1 MVTASNITTPSA
13 VIDKGCFPAIS
24 YVLFIIVYIMSF
36 ICIYKRNVVLLGV
49 MLLYVINI
57 IYSLFLIKDM
67 FLWTKSEQ
75 IITFIISAI
84 LILNIASSSLIMMTF
99 RTLHAKYNKNNETIQ
114 LSPQNRARIS
124 QYFTMLICTIV
135 FVWVLAIYYFVEG
148 ENVEFFSFVFIGQN
162 VSPLRLMVR
171 FLAKISLCI
180 TSLGL
185 SGYMVYLAN
194 KLSKLRRSQL
204 Q

>member
-1 MVTASNITTPSA
+1 MVPA
-13 VIDKGCFPAIS
+13 VSISTISSIDNKNCFPAIS
-24 YVLFIIVYIMSF
+24 YVLFVVVYIMSF
-36 ICIYKRNVVLLGV
+36 ICIYKRNVALLGV

-57 IYSLFLIKDM
+57 IYSLFLMKDM

-75 IITFIISAI
+75 IITFIMSAI

-99 RTLHAKYNKNNETIQ
+99 RTLHAKYNKNNETIK
-114 LSPQNRARIS
+114 LSPQNKARIS

-135 FVWVLAIYYFVEG
+135 FVWVLAIYYFIEG

-162 VSPLRLMVR
+162 TSPFRLIVK
-171 FLAKISLCI
+171 FLAKVALCI

-204 Q
+204 E

>member
-1 MVTASNITTPSA
+1 MPEQPITQSTMDNKNCLP
-13 VIDKGCFPAIS
+13 VIS
-24 YVLFIIVYIMSF
+24 YTLFIVVYIMSF

-49 MLLYVINI
+49 MLLYIINI
-57 IYSLFLIKDM
+57 IYSVFLIKDM
-67 FLWTKSEQ
+67 FLWKKSEQ

-84 LILNIASSSLIMMTF
+84 LVLNMASSSLIIMTF
-99 RTLHAKYNKNNETIQ
+99 RTLHAKYNKNGETIK
-114 LSPQNRARIS
+114 LSPQNRERIS
-124 QYFTMLICTIV
+124 KYFTMFICTIV
-135 FVWVLAIYYFVEG
+135 FVWVLAMYYFVED
-148 ENVEFFSFVFIGQN
+148 ESVEYFSFVFIGQN
-162 VSPLRLMVR
+162 ASPSMLVTKFLM
-171 FLAKISLCI
+171 KIALSI

>member
-1 MVTASNITTPSA
+1 MSEPIAQVTSTMAN
-13 VIDKGCFPAIS
+13 KNCFPIIS
-24 YVLFIIVYIMSF
+24 YVLFIVVYIMSF
-36 ICIYKRNVVLLGV
+36 VCIYKRNVALLGV
-49 MLLYVINI
+49 MLLYIINI
-57 IYSLFLIKDM
+57 IYSVFLMKDM

-75 IITFIISAI
+75 IITFIITAI
-84 LILNIASSSLIMMTF
+84 LLLNLVSSSLIIMTL
-99 RTLHAKYNKNNETIQ
+99 RTLHAKYNKNGETIK
-114 LSPQNRARIS
+114 LAPQNQARIS
-124 QYFTMLICTIV
+124 QFFTMFICTIV

-148 ENVEFFSFVFIGQN
+148 EGVEYFSFVFIGQN
-162 VSPLRLMVR
+162 ASPGMLVAKFLM
-171 FLAKISLCI
+171 KISLSI

>member
-1 MVTASNITTPSA
+1 MSEPIAQVTSI
-13 VIDKGCFPAIS
+13 IDTKGCFPVIS
-24 YVLFIIVYIMSF
+24 YVLFIVVYIMSF
-36 ICIYKRNVVLLGV
+36 VCIYKRNVALLGV
-49 MLLYVINI
+49 VLLYVINI
-57 IYSLFLIKDM
+57 IYSVFLIKDM

-84 LILNIASSSLIMMTF
+84 LILNLASSSLIIMTF
-99 RTLHAKYNKNNETIQ
+99 RTLHAKYNKNNETIK
-114 LSPQNRARIS
+114 LSPQNTDRIS
-124 QYFTMLICTIV
+124 QYFTMFICTIV
-135 FVWVLAIYYFVEG
+135 FVWVLAMYYFVEG
-148 ENVEFFSFVFIGQN
+148 ENVDYFSFAFVGQN
-162 VSPLRLMVR
+162 ASPAMLMTK
-171 FLAKISLCI
+171 FLMKISLCI

>member
-1 MVTASNITTPSA
+1 MSEQPITQSTMDNKNCLP
-13 VIDKGCFPAIS
+13 VIS
-24 YVLFIIVYIMSF
+24 YTLFIVVYIMSF

-49 MLLYVINI
+49 MLLYIINI
-57 IYSLFLIKDM
+57 IYSVFLIKDM
-67 FLWTKSEQ
+67 FLWKKSEQ

-84 LILNIASSSLIMMTF
+84 LVLNMASSSLIIMTL
-99 RTLHAKYNKNNETIQ
+99 RTLHAKYSKNNETIK

-124 QYFTMLICTIV
+124 KYFTMFICTIV
-135 FVWVLAIYYFVEG
+135 FVWVLAMYYFVEG
-148 ENVEFFSFVFIGQN
+148 ESVEYFSFVFIGQN
-162 VSPLRLMVR
+162 ASPSMLVTKFLM
-171 FLAKISLCI
+171 KIALSI

>member
-1 MVTASNITTPSA
+1 MSEQPITQSTMDNKNCLP
-13 VIDKGCFPAIS
+13 VIS
-24 YVLFIIVYIMSF
+24 YTLFIVVYIMSF

-49 MLLYVINI
+49 MLLYIINI
-57 IYSLFLIKDM
+57 IYSVFLIKDM
-67 FLWTKSEQ
+67 FLWKKSEQ

-84 LILNIASSSLIMMTF
+84 LVLNMASSSLIIMTF
-99 RTLHAKYNKNNETIQ
+99 RTLHAKYNKNGETIK
-114 LSPQNRARIS
+114 LSPQNRERIS
-124 QYFTMLICTIV
+124 KYFTMFICTIV
-135 FVWVLAIYYFVEG
+135 FVWVLAMYYFVED
-148 ENVEFFSFVFIGQN
+148 ESVEYFSFVFIGQN
-162 VSPLRLMVR
+162 ASPSMLVTKFLM
-171 FLAKISLCI
+171 KIALSI

>member
-1 MVTASNITTPSA
+1 MSEPIAQVTST
-13 VIDKGCFPAIS
+13 IDTKGCFPVIS
-24 YVLFIIVYIMSF
+24 YALFIVVYIMSF
-36 ICIYKRNVVLLGV
+36 ICIYKRNVALLGV
-49 MLLYVINI
+49 MLLYIINI
-57 IYSLFLIKDM
+57 IYSVFLMKDM

-84 LILNIASSSLIMMTF
+84 LLLNLVSSSLIVMTL
-99 RTLHAKYNKNNETIQ
+99 RTLHAKYNKNGETIK
-114 LSPQNRARIS
+114 LAPQNQARIS
-124 QYFTMLICTIV
+124 QFFTMFICTIV

-148 ENVEFFSFVFIGQN
+148 EGVEYFSFVFIGQN
-162 VSPLRLMVR
+162 ASPGMLVAKFLM
-171 FLAKISLCI
+171 KISLSI

>member
-1 MVTASNITTPSA
+1 MSEPIAQVTST
-13 VIDKGCFPAIS
+13 IDTKGCFPVIS
-24 YVLFIIVYIMSF
+24 YVLFIVVYIMSF
-36 ICIYKRNVVLLGV
+36 ICIYKRNVALLGV

-57 IYSLFLIKDM
+57 IYSVFLIKDM

-84 LILNIASSSLIMMTF
+84 LILNLASSSLIMMTF
-99 RTLHAKYNKNNETIQ
+99 RTLHAKYSKNNETIK
-114 LSPQNRARIS
+114 LSPQNKDRIS
-124 QYFTMLICTIV
+124 KYFTMFICTIV
-135 FVWVLAIYYFVEG
+135 FVWFLAMYYFVEG
-148 ENVEFFSFVFIGQN
+148 ENVEYFSFAFVGQN
-162 VSPLRLMVR
+162 ASPAMLITKFVM
-171 FLAKISLCI
+171 KISLCI
-180 TSLGL
+180 TGLGL

>member
-1 MVTASNITTPSA
+1 MSEPIAQVTSTMAN
-13 VIDKGCFPAIS
+13 KNCFPIIS
-24 YVLFIIVYIMSF
+24 YVLFIVVYIMSF
-36 ICIYKRNVVLLGV
+36 ICIYKRNVALLGV
-49 MLLYVINI
+49 MLLYIINI
-57 IYSLFLIKDM
+57 IYSVFLMKDM

-75 IITFIISAI
+75 IITFIITAI
-84 LILNIASSSLIMMTF
+84 LLLNLVSSSLIIMTL
-99 RTLHAKYNKNNETIQ
+99 RTLHAKYNKNGETIK
-114 LSPQNRARIS
+114 LAPQNQARIS
-124 QYFTMLICTIV
+124 QFFTMFICTIV

-148 ENVEFFSFVFIGQN
+148 EGVEYFSFVFIGQN
-162 VSPLRLMVR
+162 ASPGMLVAKFLM
-171 FLAKISLCI
+171 KISLSI

>member
-1 MVTASNITTPSA
+1 MSEEPITQST
-13 VIDKGCFPAIS
+13 VDNKNCFPIIS
-24 YVLFIIVYIMSF
+24 YALFIVVYIMSF

-49 MLLYVINI
+49 MLLYIINI
-57 IYSLFLIKDM
+57 IYSVFLIKDM

-75 IITFIISAI
+75 IITFIISAV
-84 LILNIASSSLIMMTF
+84 LILNLVSSSLIIMTF
-99 RTLHAKYNKNNETIQ
+99 RTLHAKYSKNNETIQ

-124 QYFTMLICTIV
+124 QYFTMFICTIV
-135 FVWVLAIYYFVEG
+135 FVWVLAMYYFVEG
-148 ENVEFFSFVFIGQN
+148 ESVEYFSFVFIGQN
-162 VSPLRLMVR
+162 ASPGMLV
-171 FLAKISLCI
+171 AKFFMKIALSI